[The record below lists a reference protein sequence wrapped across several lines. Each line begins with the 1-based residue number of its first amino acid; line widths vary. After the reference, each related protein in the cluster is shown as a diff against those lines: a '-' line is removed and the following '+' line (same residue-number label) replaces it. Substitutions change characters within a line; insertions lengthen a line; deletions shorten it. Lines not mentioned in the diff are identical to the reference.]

1 MSDAEPDGFEIVRA
15 ATLDRMNTTST
26 DPIVR
31 VIALIDGAIGSGE
44 PVPALAELAS
54 AVRLTPSTL
63 KTRFVKRVG
72 LTPKRYADAARAA
85 SLRKNLA
92 AGQTV
97 ADAVHAAGYGSGSRV
112 YERHGELLGMTPA
125 AYRRGAPGEV
135 VRYAFADSS
144 LGRIIVGLTDHGV
157 CFIAFGEEDGA
168 LLADL
173 RARFVRAVIRPSGPD
188 DAELVAAV
196 VALVDDPAQGADLP
210 LDVRGTAFQQRVWA
224 ALTRI
229 APGQTVT
236 YTELAR
242 RIGSPTAVRAVAR
255 ACGANPLAVAVP
267 CHRVIGAD
275 GSLAGY
281 RWGIDRKRALLAREQ
296 R

>member
-1 MSDAEPDGFEIVRA
+1 MSDAEPDGFVFVRE
-15 ATLDRMNTTST
+15 ATLDRMKTAST

-31 VIALIDGAIGSGE
+31 VIALIDDAISSGE

-85 SLRKNLA
+85 NLRKGLA
-92 AGQTV
+92 AGSTV
-97 ADAVHAAGYGSGSRV
+97 ADAVYAAGYGSGSRV

-144 LGRIIVGLTDHGV
+144 LGRIIVGLTDRGV
-157 CFIAFGEEDGA
+157 CFIAFGESDDA

-173 RARFVRAVIRPSGPD
+173 RARFERADIRPSGPD
-188 DAELVAAV
+188 DAALVTAV
-196 VALVDDPAQGADLP
+196 VALVDDPADVADLP
-210 LDVRGTAFQQRVWA
+210 LDVRGTAFQQRVWT

-236 YTELAR
+236 YKELAR

-255 ACGANPLAVAVP
+255 ACGANPLAVVVP

-281 RWGIDRKRALLAREQ
+281 RWGIDRKRALLDREQ